1 MRRFPLAKL
10 LGTGMIIW
18 SALLL
23 GLGFSLSVPPV
34 FAIRFLLG
42 LFESL
47 VGPCLL
53 SRESH
58 GKVYL

>member
-1 MRRFPLAKL
+1 MRRLPIAKL
-10 LGTGMIIW
+10 LGAGMLVW

-23 GLGFSLSVPPV
+23 GLGFSLSIPPV

-53 SRESH
+53 ARE
-58 GKVYL
+58 LLLRL